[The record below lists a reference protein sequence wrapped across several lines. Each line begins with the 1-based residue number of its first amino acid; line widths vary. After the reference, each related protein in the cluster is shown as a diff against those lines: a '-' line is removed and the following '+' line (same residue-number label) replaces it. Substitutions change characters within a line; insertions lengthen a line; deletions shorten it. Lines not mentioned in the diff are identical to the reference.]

1 MKEAE
6 ERKNRTV
13 INHWNR
19 REYLVVGET
28 DKEVTLRRSDGSE
41 FTIARREYH
50 FSYRDGK
57 DSDLFRTSNNYS
69 SDCPYEGISHN
80 RR

>member
-19 REYLVVGET
+19 KEYLVVGET

-41 FTIARREYH
+41 FTIARREYY

-57 DSDLFRTSNNYS
+57 DSNLSRTDSNYS
-69 SDCPYEGISHN
+69 SDCSYGRINHD